1 MVEEDQ
7 IKKYEEV
14 FGVILDQ
21 PEKKPPV
28 NIINAQHIEDM
39 GPKQAAI
46 ARALIHKGVVIWA
59 GIPQHIIDEL
69 HDAGYKIKKKKK
81 FGGRLRPQ

>member
-1 MVEEDQ
+1 MAEEPDT
-7 IKKYEEV
+7 KA
-14 FGVILDQ
+14 
-21 PEKKPPV
+21 
-28 NIINAQHIEDM
+28 NIINIQHIDDM

-69 HDAGYKIKKKKK
+69 HAAGYKIKKKKK
-81 FGGRLRPQ
+81 IGGTQRPQ

>member
-1 MVEEDQ
+1 MTVAEELET
-7 IKKYEEV
+7 KT
-14 FGVILDQ
+14 
-21 PEKKPPV
+21 
-28 NIINAQHIEDM
+28 NIINIQHIGDM

-69 HDAGYKIKKKKK
+69 HAAGYKIKKKKN
-81 FGGRLRPQ
+81 FGGLRRPQ